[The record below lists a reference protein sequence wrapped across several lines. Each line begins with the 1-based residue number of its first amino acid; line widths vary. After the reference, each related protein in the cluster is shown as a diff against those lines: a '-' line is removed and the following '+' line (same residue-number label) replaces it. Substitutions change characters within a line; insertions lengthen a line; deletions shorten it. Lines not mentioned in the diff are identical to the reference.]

1 MMSDGVF
8 CLTSFRSCRTSS
20 TLHGLRMICA
30 KATVRG
36 FQLGLLAT
44 LDQSHYSFFESI
56 PTIRQFG

>member
-1 MMSDGVF
+1 LPNLID
-8 CLTSFRSCRTSS
+8 TPR
-20 TLHGLRMICA
+20 LRMICA